1 MLATNWEVAFGFQS
15 NLFVFLAFHR
25 GIKLGG
31 RNVFKM
37 YKVLCILMNM
47 RSAFYVNQ
55 LAMFSTWRLKT
66 FSPFALLWA
75 LINEALVARVLHA
88 AFRAR

>member
-1 MLATNWEVAFGFQS
+1 MVYAFSLQS
-15 NLFVFLAFHR
+15 NLFDFLAFHR
-25 GIKLGG
+25 RIKLGG

-37 YKVLCILMNM
+37 YKDSCILMNILC
-47 RSAFYVNQ
+47 AFYGNH

-66 FSPFALLWA
+66 VSPFALLWA